1 MQIESLRNRNT
12 FNPPA
17 TGIPQSNAYQSF
29 AVVLPST
36 RHINSNTP
44 TLEQYHSWNNNR
56 FK

>member
-1 MQIESLRNRNT
+1 MQIESLNRNT
-12 FNPPA
+12 FDPPA